1 MSKIISRMLVLG
13 LLVSFVQAQQPP
25 RDIDKA
31 GNKATD
37 VKSEAK
43 DQNKAQDKDNKATGD
58 HDFES
63 MQGARIGGDAPD
75 GGVVIPSKVGHNR
88 DVRSEAKNQNKAPE
102 QDNKGAGGREHRG
115 RLQDIE
121 EDAQSSVGADT
132 RVSSDK
138 KGAKGVTKGSPNM
151 APSARVSGDRQLAG
165 TQNTSASASGKK
177 ARKGAL
183 GRFFSRLTGGGAE
196 KVDGGKSGAAQPAGD
211 GQAQPSGGQ
220 GQQPQGQ
227 QPKGDK
233 GAPAPKPQ
241 GPDDGG
247 GR

>member
-25 RDIDKA
+25 RDIDKDA
-31 GNKATD
+31 HKANKD

-43 DQNKAQDKDNKATGD
+43 HQNKAQDKDNKAAGD
-58 HDFES
+58 HDMES
-63 MQGARIGGDAPD
+63 LQGA
-75 GGVVIPSKVGHNR
+75 
-88 DVRSEAKNQNKAPE
+88 
-102 QDNKGAGGREHRG
+102 

-121 EDAQSSVGADT
+121 GDAQSSVTQGSA
-132 RVSSDK
+132 K

-165 TQNTSASASGKK
+165 TQNTSASPSGKK

-183 GRFFSRLTGGGAE
+183 GRVFSRIFGGGGE
-196 KVDGGKSGAAQPAGD
+196 KVDGSEGKTGAQRASD
-211 GQAQPSGGQ
+211 GQDQPSGGQ
-220 GQQPQGQ
+220 GQQP
-227 QPKGDK
+227 KGNK
-233 GAPAPKPQ
+233 GAPGPKSQ
-241 GPDDGG
+241 DDGG

>member
-58 HDFES
+58 HD
-63 MQGARIGGDAPD
+63 MNALQGAR
-75 GGVVIPSKVGHNR
+75 
-88 DVRSEAKNQNKAPE
+88 
-102 QDNKGAGGREHRG
+102 
-115 RLQDIE
+115 LQDLDG
-121 EDAQSSVGADT
+121 DAQSGAAT
-132 RVSSDK
+132 QGSAKGKGGVSS
-138 KGAKGVTKGSPNM
+138 KGSPNM

-165 TQNTSASASGKK
+165 TQNTSASPSGKK

-233 GAPAPKPQ
+233 GAPAPKQ
-241 GPDDGG
+241 QDDGG
-247 GR
+247 P

>member
-25 RDIDKA
+25 RDIDKDA
-31 GNKATD
+31 HKANKD

-43 DQNKAQDKDNKATGD
+43 HQNKAQDKDNKAAGD
-58 HDFES
+58 HDMEAL
-63 MQGARIGGDAPD
+63 QGA
-75 GGVVIPSKVGHNR
+75 
-88 DVRSEAKNQNKAPE
+88 
-102 QDNKGAGGREHRG
+102 

-121 EDAQSSVGADT
+121 GDAQSSVTQGSA
-132 RVSSDK
+132 K

-165 TQNTSASASGKK
+165 TQNTSASPSGKK

-183 GRFFSRLTGGGAE
+183 GRVFSRIFGGGGE
-196 KVDGGKSGAAQPAGD
+196 KVDGSEGKTGAQRAGD
-211 GQAQPSGGQ
+211 GQDQPSGG
-220 GQQPQGQ
+220 QGQ

-233 GAPAPKPQ
+233 GAPGPKSQ
-241 GPDDGG
+241 DDGG

>member
-25 RDIDKA
+25 RDIDKDA
-31 GNKATD
+31 HKANKD

-43 DQNKAQDKDNKATGD
+43 HQNKAQDKDNKAAGD
-58 HDFES
+58 HDMEAL
-63 MQGARIGGDAPD
+63 QGA
-75 GGVVIPSKVGHNR
+75 
-88 DVRSEAKNQNKAPE
+88 
-102 QDNKGAGGREHRG
+102 

-121 EDAQSSVGADT
+121 GDAQTSVTQGSA
-132 RVSSDK
+132 K

-165 TQNTSASASGKK
+165 TQNTSASPSGKK

-183 GRFFSRLTGGGAE
+183 GRVFSRIFGGGGE
-196 KVDGGKSGAAQPAGD
+196 KVDGSEGKTGAQRAGD
-211 GQAQPSGGQ
+211 GQDQPSGGQ
-220 GQQPQGQ
+220 GQQP
-227 QPKGDK
+227 KGNK
-233 GAPAPKPQ
+233 GAPGPKSQ
-241 GPDDGG
+241 DDGG

>member
-25 RDIDKA
+25 RDIDKDA
-31 GNKATD
+31 HKANKD

-43 DQNKAQDKDNKATGD
+43 HQNKAQDKDNKAAGD
-58 HDFES
+58 HDMEAL
-63 MQGARIGGDAPD
+63 QGA
-75 GGVVIPSKVGHNR
+75 
-88 DVRSEAKNQNKAPE
+88 
-102 QDNKGAGGREHRG
+102 

-121 EDAQSSVGADT
+121 GDAQSSVTQGSA
-132 RVSSDK
+132 K

-165 TQNTSASASGKK
+165 TQNTSASPSGKK

-183 GRFFSRLTGGGAE
+183 GRVFSRIFGGGGE
-196 KVDGGKSGAAQPAGD
+196 KVDGSEGKTGAQRASD
-211 GQAQPSGGQ
+211 GQDQPSGGQ
-220 GQQPQGQ
+220 GQQP
-227 QPKGDK
+227 KGNK
-233 GAPAPKPQ
+233 GAPGPKSQ
-241 GPDDGG
+241 DDGG

>member
-25 RDIDKA
+25 RDIDKDA
-31 GNKATD
+31 HKATKD
-37 VKSEAK
+37 VK
-43 DQNKAQDKDNKATGD
+43 
-58 HDFES
+58 
-63 MQGARIGGDAPD
+63 
-75 GGVVIPSKVGHNR
+75 
-88 DVRSEAKNQNKAPE
+88 SEAKNQNKAPE

-183 GRFFSRLTGGGAE
+183 GRFFSRLTGGGGE
-196 KVDGGKSGAAQPAGD
+196 KVDGGKTGAVQPAGD
-211 GQAQPSGGQ
+211 GQDQPSSG
-220 GQQPQGQ
+220 QGQ

>member
-25 RDIDKA
+25 RDIDKDA
-31 GNKATD
+31 HKATKD
-37 VKSEAK
+37 VKS
-43 DQNKAQDKDNKATGD
+43 G
-58 HDFES
+58 
-63 MQGARIGGDAPD
+63 
-75 GGVVIPSKVGHNR
+75 
-88 DVRSEAKNQNKAPE
+88 AKNQNKAPE

-165 TQNTSASASGKK
+165 TQNTSASPSGKK

-183 GRFFSRLTGGGAE
+183 GRVFSRIFGGGGE
-196 KVDGGKSGAAQPAGD
+196 KVDGSEGKTGAQRASD
-211 GQAQPSGGQ
+211 GQDQPSGGQ
-220 GQQPQGQ
+220 GQQP
-227 QPKGDK
+227 KGNK
-233 GAPAPKPQ
+233 GAPGPKSQ
-241 GPDDGG
+241 DDGG

>member
-25 RDIDKA
+25 RDIDKDA
-31 GNKATD
+31 HKANKD

-43 DQNKAQDKDNKATGD
+43 HQNKAQDKDNKAAGD
-58 HDFES
+58 HDMEAL
-63 MQGARIGGDAPD
+63 QGA
-75 GGVVIPSKVGHNR
+75 
-88 DVRSEAKNQNKAPE
+88 
-102 QDNKGAGGREHRG
+102 

-121 EDAQSSVGADT
+121 GDAQSSATQGSA
-132 RVSSDK
+132 K

-165 TQNTSASASGKK
+165 TQNTSASPSGKK

-183 GRFFSRLTGGGAE
+183 GRVFSRIFGGGGE
-196 KVDGGKSGAAQPAGD
+196 KVDGSEGKTGAQRASD
-211 GQAQPSGGQ
+211 GQDQPSGGQ
-220 GQQPQGQ
+220 GQQP
-227 QPKGDK
+227 KGNK
-233 GAPAPKPQ
+233 GAPGPKSQ
-241 GPDDGG
+241 DDGG

>member
-43 DQNKAQDKDNKATGD
+43 DQNKAQDKDNKAAGD
-58 HDFES
+58 HDMES
-63 MQGARIGGDAPD
+63 LQGA
-75 GGVVIPSKVGHNR
+75 
-88 DVRSEAKNQNKAPE
+88 
-102 QDNKGAGGREHRG
+102 

-121 EDAQSSVGADT
+121 GDAQSSVTQGSA
-132 RVSSDK
+132 K

-165 TQNTSASASGKK
+165 TQNTSASPSGKK

-183 GRFFSRLTGGGAE
+183 GRVFSRIFGGGGE
-196 KVDGGKSGAAQPAGD
+196 KVDGGSAGKEGAAQPASD
-211 GQAQPSGGQ
+211 GQDQPSAGQ
-220 GQQPQGQ
+220 GYQ

-233 GAPAPKPQ
+233 GAAGPKPQ
-241 GPDDGG
+241 DDGG

>member
-25 RDIDKA
+25 RDIDKDA
-31 GNKATD
+31 HKANKD

-43 DQNKAQDKDNKATGD
+43 HQNKAQDKDNKAAGD
-58 HDFES
+58 HDMEAL
-63 MQGARIGGDAPD
+63 QGA
-75 GGVVIPSKVGHNR
+75 
-88 DVRSEAKNQNKAPE
+88 
-102 QDNKGAGGREHRG
+102 

-121 EDAQSSVGADT
+121 GDAQTSATQGSA
-132 RVSSDK
+132 K

-165 TQNTSASASGKK
+165 TQNTSASPSGKK

-183 GRFFSRLTGGGAE
+183 GRVFSRIFGGGGE
-196 KVDGGKSGAAQPAGD
+196 KVDGSEGKTGAQRASD
-211 GQAQPSGGQ
+211 GQDQPSGGQ
-220 GQQPQGQ
+220 GQQP
-227 QPKGDK
+227 KGNK
-233 GAPAPKPQ
+233 GAPGPKSQ
-241 GPDDGG
+241 DDGG

>member
-25 RDIDKA
+25 RDIDKDA
-31 GNKATD
+31 HKANKD

-43 DQNKAQDKDNKATGD
+43 HQNKAQDKDNKAAGD
-58 HDFES
+58 HDMES
-63 MQGARIGGDAPD
+63 LQGA
-75 GGVVIPSKVGHNR
+75 
-88 DVRSEAKNQNKAPE
+88 
-102 QDNKGAGGREHRG
+102 

-121 EDAQSSVGADT
+121 GDAQSSVTQGSA
-132 RVSSDK
+132 K

-165 TQNTSASASGKK
+165 TSNTSASPSGKK

-183 GRFFSRLTGGGAE
+183 GRVFSRIFGGGGE
-196 KVDGGKSGAAQPAGD
+196 KVDGSEGKTGAQRASD
-211 GQAQPSGGQ
+211 GQDQPSGG
-220 GQQPQGQ
+220 QGQ

-241 GPDDGG
+241 DDGG

>member
-25 RDIDKA
+25 RDIDKNA
-31 GNKATD
+31 HKANKD
-37 VKSEAK
+37 VKSGAK
-43 DQNKAQDKDNKATGD
+43 HQNKAQDKDNKAAGD
-58 HDFES
+58 HDMES
-63 MQGARIGGDAPD
+63 LQGA
-75 GGVVIPSKVGHNR
+75 
-88 DVRSEAKNQNKAPE
+88 
-102 QDNKGAGGREHRG
+102 

-121 EDAQSSVGADT
+121 GDAQSSVTQGSA
-132 RVSSDK
+132 K

-165 TQNTSASASGKK
+165 TQNTSASPSGKK

-183 GRFFSRLTGGGAE
+183 GRVFSRIFGGGGE
-196 KVDGGKSGAAQPAGD
+196 KVDGSEGKTGAQRASD
-211 GQAQPSGGQ
+211 GQDQPSGG
-220 GQQPQGQ
+220 QGQ

-241 GPDDGG
+241 DDGG

>member
-25 RDIDKA
+25 RDIDKDA
-31 GNKATD
+31 HKANKD

-43 DQNKAQDKDNKATGD
+43 HQNKAQDKDNKAAGD
-58 HDFES
+58 HDMEAL
-63 MQGARIGGDAPD
+63 QGA
-75 GGVVIPSKVGHNR
+75 
-88 DVRSEAKNQNKAPE
+88 
-102 QDNKGAGGREHRG
+102 

-121 EDAQSSVGADT
+121 GDAQSSVTQGSA
-132 RVSSDK
+132 K

-165 TQNTSASASGKK
+165 TQNTSASPSGKK

-183 GRFFSRLTGGGAE
+183 GRVFSRIFGGGGE
-196 KVDGGKSGAAQPAGD
+196 KVDGGGKSGAAQQPKAGD
-211 GQAQPSGGQ
+211 GQDRPSGNQ
-220 GQQPQGQ
+220 GHQE
-227 QPKGDK
+227 PKGQK
-233 GAPAPKPQ
+233 GPAAAKQ
-241 GPDDGG
+241 QDDGG